1 MGRPIFFPL
10 ERYVVAKA
18 ENQKAIY
25 SMIAV
30 HAVVD
35 SSLLIKRIVRKRIRT
50 RRNIKRVV
58 NKHSLK

>member
-1 MGRPIFFPL
+1 L

-35 SSLLIKRIVRKRIRT
+35 SSLLIKQIVRKRIR